1 MKNASKLAALL
12 AGTLL
17 AGNTSAGLTQY
28 LLDEDFQNV
37 TGLTGSGT
45 SANTIRTVAD
55 ILTNNPTQLD
65 GAPLPIFSNTG
76 NGDASAN
83 AFNVRRWDNPI
94 DGNSGVPT
102 LGNNDFDN
110 FFGVTPN
117 QFLVIGDNS
126 GNLGSAS
133 NGGTNLGAS
142 STMSIKFALDA
153 ITLSSPKWLDVT
165 FDYVFD
171 ANNASNPDDF
181 IAELILANNS
191 TYNLLN
197 IGAPSISTRGSFIS
211 LPRIDLSTLA
221 AAPSYLNFRLVEGRN
236 NGSSAVGLDNLLV
249 KAVAVPEPA
258 SLALL
263 GAGLIGFGFIRRRK
277 T

>member
-1 MKNASKLAALL
+1 MKNTSKLAVLLAGALL
-12 AGTLL
+12 AGN
-17 AGNTSAGLTQY
+17 ASAGPTQD
-28 LLDEDFQNV
+28 LLDEDFQDV

-45 SANTIRTVAD
+45 DANTIRTVED
-55 ILTNNPTQLD
+55 ILTNNPTQL
-65 GAPLPIFSNTG
+65 GGSLLPTFSNTG
-76 NGDASAN
+76 NGDASLD
-83 AFNVRRWDNPI
+83 AFNVRRWNNPI
-94 DGNSGVPT
+94 DGNSGTPT
-102 LGNNDFDN
+102 LGNVNFDN
-110 FFGVTPN
+110 FFGATPN
-117 QFLVIGDNS
+117 QFLVIGDIS
-126 GNLGSAS
+126 GNLGGES

-171 ANNASNPDDF
+171 ANNPSNPDDF
-181 IAELILANNS
+181 IAELILANNN
-191 TYNLLN
+191 TYNLLS

-211 LPRIDLSTLA
+211 LPRIDISTLA

-249 KAVAVPEPA
+249 QAVAVPEPA

-263 GAGLIGFGFIRRRK
+263 GVSLVGLGFIRRRK